1 MRSTDGAF
9 ERAALALLAAAFAAA
24 WAPGAFAQQ
33 RAEGFAV
40 ERFYSAAPGAG
51 WFVMDDLSLRG
62 GLGGAVSLT
71 FGYAHRPLR
80 VESADGRQ
88 RLSVVSDQAFAEI
101 ALAATYDRFRLYLVL
116 PGPLDVSGY
125 SGDVGGYQF
134 TAPSANLA
142 QNPDAVADPRLGF
155 DARILGGA
163 ASPFRL
169 GAGAQLIIPS
179 GVRADYLTDDTFRAM
194 GRLLFAGEIGRFNYA
209 GQLGVH
215 IRPLDEPSVPGSP
228 RGSELLFGG
237 AGGARIPV
245 GSSELVFGPEVYGE
259 TALRSFFGAQTTGLE
274 ALLGT
279 RLEGTRSDGLG
290 FRVKLGVG
298 GGIVPHFGAP
308 AWRAV
313 LGLELFGRG
322 KETP

>member
-1 MRSTDGAF
+1 MRSIEGRSGR
-9 ERAALALLAAAFAAA
+9 EALALVAAAFAAA
-24 WAPGAFAQQ
+24 WAPAALAQQ
-33 RAEGFAV
+33 RPEGFAV
-40 ERFYSAAPGAG
+40 ERFYAAAPGGG
-51 WFVMDDLSLRG
+51 WFVMDDLRLRG

-88 RLSVVSDQAFAEI
+88 RLSVVSDQAFAEV
-101 ALAATYDRFRLYLVL
+101 ALAATYDRFRLYLIL

-125 SGDVGGYQF
+125 SGDVGGYHF

-142 QNPDAVADPRLGF
+142 QNPDAVADPLLGF

-179 GVRADYLTDDTFRAM
+179 GVRADYLTDGSFRAM
-194 GRLLFAGEIGRFNYA
+194 GRLLLAGEMGRFDYA
-209 GQLGVH
+209 GHLGVH
-215 IRPLDEPSVPGSP
+215 IRPLDDAPVPGSP
-228 RGSELLFGG
+228 RGSELLFGV
-237 AGGARIPV
+237 AGGARLPV
-245 GSSELVFGPEVYGE
+245 GNSELVIGPEVYGE
-259 TALRSFFGAQTTGLE
+259 TALRSFFGSQTTGLE

-279 RLEGTRSDGLG
+279 RLEGARSDGVG
-290 FRVKLGVG
+290 YRVKLGIG
-298 GGIVPHFGAP
+298 GGIIPHFGAP